1 MSLQAFAHR
10 CFERFIRLESRF
22 GGIAQ
27 HVELTDLLGHVRPEL
42 LDGQQFTF
50 LCIADRPQHARLSGG
65 HWGKQGLHHGCLR

>member
-10 CFERFIRLESRF
+10 RFERFIRLESRF

-27 HVELTDLLGHVRPEL
+27 HVELADLVRHVRPEL

-50 LCIADRPQHARLSGG
+50 LGVGDRPEHV
-65 HWGKQGLHHGCLR
+65 HP